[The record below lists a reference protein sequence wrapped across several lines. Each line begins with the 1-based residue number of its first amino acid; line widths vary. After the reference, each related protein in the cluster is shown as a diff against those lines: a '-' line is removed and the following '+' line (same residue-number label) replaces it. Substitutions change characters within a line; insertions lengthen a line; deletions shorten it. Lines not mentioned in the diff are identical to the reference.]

1 MLVFKVK
8 KKVKISQRNPPPP
21 PCKNKLQSEGRGLH
35 HRDVAHQSGLG
46 TPSSGDGCPIMTLC
60 TTLLYT
66 EQLKMEENFLK
77 S

>member
-21 PCKNKLQSEGRGLH
+21 RVKKLQSEGRGLH

-46 TPSSGDGCPIMTLC
+46 TPSTGDGCPIMTLC

-66 EQLKMEENFLK
+66 EQLKMGENFLK